1 MDVSHNAIA
10 ALANLSSL
18 AQLRTLCLE
27 ANRIASV
34 ADAAQYL
41 PVSLEVLTLGSNQV
55 WVCAGVCVCP
65 CLSVSVCTCR
75 GRNYHVSLHVDN

>member
-1 MDVSHNAIA
+1 MLFPIFPSFCFSQHVDVSHNAIA

-18 AQLRTLCLE
+18 SQLRTLCLE

-55 WVCAGVCVCP
+55 MNVMGVCNQWV
-65 CLSVSVCTCR
+65 L
-75 GRNYHVSLHVDN
+75 

>member
-1 MDVSHNAIA
+1 MSSRPFHFLSFYQHVDVSHNAIA

-55 WVCAGVCVCP
+55 CVGVWVCGGIVCVYGQQ
-65 CLSVSVCTCR
+65 S
-75 GRNYHVSLHVDN
+75 